1 MVILMLTSFV
11 SYHQAFAPSPP
22 GTKKAK
28 RFVALFDYDPDKSPA
43 SEHPELE
50 LKLKEGDFLI
60 VFGDMDSNGYFEAD
74 VNGERGLV
82 PSLYV
87 DEIEDDSDSEVGL
100 EELLSRSLRAPVKD
114 VPSYKSNQLLV
125 KKLSLI
131 TLDCYMD

>member
-50 LKLKEGDFLI
+50 LKLKEGDFLT

-82 PSLYV
+82 HSLYV

-125 KKLSLI
+125 KKLSFI

>member
-1 MVILMLTSFV
+1 MLTSFV

-50 LKLKEGDFLI
+50 LKLKEGDFLT

-114 VPSYKSNQLLV
+114 VASYKSNQLLV

>member
-43 SEHPELE
+43 SEHPEIE
-50 LKLKEGDFLI
+50 LKLKEGDFLT

-82 PSLYV
+82 HSLYV

-125 KKLSLI
+125 KKLSFI

>member
-1 MVILMLTSFV
+1 MLTSFV

-50 LKLKEGDFLI
+50 LTLKEGDFLT
-60 VFGDMDSNGYFEAD
+60 VFGDMDSNGYFQAD

-114 VPSYKSNQLLV
+114 VPSYKSNELLV

-131 TLDCYMD
+131 ILDCYMD

>member
-22 GTKKAK
+22 GTRKAK

-50 LKLKEGDFLI
+50 LKLKEGDFLT

-114 VPSYKSNQLLV
+114 VPSYKSNQFLV

>member
-1 MVILMLTSFV
+1 MLTSFV
-11 SYHQAFAPSPP
+11 SDHQAFAPSPP

-50 LKLKEGDFLI
+50 LKLKEGDFLT

>member
-1 MVILMLTSFV
+1 MLTSFV
-11 SYHQAFAPSPP
+11 SYHQAFAPSPA

-50 LKLKEGDFLI
+50 LKLKEGDFLT

-125 KKLSLI
+125 KKLSFI

>member
-1 MVILMLTSFV
+1 MVILVLTSFV

-43 SEHPELE
+43 FEHPELE
-50 LKLKEGDFLI
+50 LKLKEGDFLT

>member
-50 LKLKEGDFLI
+50 LKLKEGDFLT

-125 KKLSLI
+125 KKLSFI

>member
-1 MVILMLTSFV
+1 MLTSFV

-50 LKLKEGDFLI
+50 LKLKEGDFLT

-125 KKLSLI
+125 KKLSFI

>member
-1 MVILMLTSFV
+1 MLTSFV

-43 SEHPELE
+43 SEHPEIE
-50 LKLKEGDFLI
+50 LKLTEGDFLT

-82 PSLYV
+82 HSLYV

-125 KKLSLI
+125 KKLSFI

>member
-50 LKLKEGDFLI
+50 LKLKEGDFLT

-82 PSLYV
+82 HSLYV

>member
-1 MVILMLTSFV
+1 MLTSFV

-43 SEHPELE
+43 SEHPEIE
-50 LKLKEGDFLI
+50 LKLKEGDFLT

-125 KKLSLI
+125 KKLSFI

>member
-1 MVILMLTSFV
+1 MLTSFV

-50 LKLKEGDFLI
+50 LKLKEGDFLT

-100 EELLSRSLRAPVKD
+100 EELLSRSLKALVKD

-125 KKLSLI
+125 KKLSFI

>member
-11 SYHQAFAPSPP
+11 SYHQAFVPSPP

-50 LKLKEGDFLI
+50 LKLKEGDFLT

>member
-1 MVILMLTSFV
+1 
-11 SYHQAFAPSPP
+11 
-22 GTKKAK
+22 
-28 RFVALFDYDPDKSPA
+28 
-43 SEHPELE
+43 
-50 LKLKEGDFLI
+50 
-60 VFGDMDSNGYFEAD
+60 MDSNGYFEAD

-100 EELLSRSLRAPVKD
+100 EELLSRSLRAPVED

>member
-125 KKLSLI
+125 KKLSFI

>member
-1 MVILMLTSFV
+1 MLTSFV

-43 SEHPELE
+43 SKHPELE
-50 LKLKEGDFLI
+50 LKLKEGDFLT

>member
-1 MVILMLTSFV
+1 MLTSFV

-43 SEHPELE
+43 SEHPEIE
-50 LKLKEGDFLI
+50 LKLTEGDFLT

-114 VPSYKSNQLLV
+114 VPSYKNNQLLV

>member
-43 SEHPELE
+43 SEHPEIE
-50 LKLKEGDFLI
+50 LKLTEGDFLT

-125 KKLSLI
+125 KKLSFI
-131 TLDCYMD
+131 TLDFYMD

>member
-1 MVILMLTSFV
+1 MLTSFV

-50 LKLKEGDFLI
+50 LKLKEGDFLT

-131 TLDCYMD
+131 ALDCYMD

>member
-1 MVILMLTSFV
+1 MLTSFV

-50 LKLKEGDFLI
+50 LKLKEGDFLT

-82 PSLYV
+82 HSLYV

-125 KKLSLI
+125 KKLSFI

>member
-43 SEHPELE
+43 SEHPEIE
-50 LKLKEGDFLI
+50 LKLTEGDFLT

-125 KKLSLI
+125 KKLSFI